1 MLHLLPYT
9 GLTAADT
16 NTADPVSC
24 SRPAG
29 ESCMCKPGH
38 AAQTH
43 LPLLFLQ
50 ASVKQSKPCNSSSL
64 SSPCMLVLLTCHDQ
78 GCKTC
83 RDGIDVRS
91 TLDNLANAALLAAEV
106 EQEELEA
113 AAVAPPPSRAGK
125 TSVRTVVRRPNK
137 KPRSGSAT
145 SSPSSGGPAPTEGQP
160 HPVLLTATASQTKL
174 TELESS
180 QAQDKPSATATTA
193 AAAVPLGAQSEQ
205 TLSTSQLE
213 SADAVTH
220 VSAPQQS
227 LPEGS
232 LLQAQH
238 GIPSEAATA
247 GNVFDPIAAA
257 IRNATEA
264 ITTDGA
270 MQAALP
276 DIDMGLEDISIPEQA
291 SSEDMAPA
299 ASHAA
304 DEGVSGYLNQAA
316 PQQQLPEQLSL
327 QLEQASNEAPP
338 EHLTVQNQ
346 DGTVTYPVASDGT
359 VTITTLHP
367 SAAAPGA
374 TMMVQ
379 QPEGLL
385 IVRDPSTGK
394 ERCLGK
400 LLGNSRQ
407 TSLILQAANFLEPMS
422 T

>member
-1 MLHLLPYT
+1 MQ
-9 GLTAADT
+9 
-16 NTADPVSC
+16 N
-24 SRPAG
+24 
-29 ESCMCKPGH
+29 
-38 AAQTH
+38 
-43 LPLLFLQ
+43 
-50 ASVKQSKPCNSSSL
+50 
-64 SSPCMLVLLTCHDQ
+64 
-78 GCKTC
+78 C
-83 RDGIDVRS
+83 RDGIDIRS

-125 TSVRTVVRRPNK
+125 TSVRTVARRPNK

-160 HPVLLTATASQTKL
+160 HPILLTATASQTRL
-174 TELESS
+174 TELDSS
-180 QAQDKPSATATTA
+180 QAQDRLPAAPTA
-193 AAAVPLGAQSEQ
+193 AAAVPSVPQSDQPPPISQPE
-205 TLSTSQLE
+205 ST
-213 SADAVTH
+213 DVVMH
-220 VSAPQQS
+220 VGGSLQS
-227 LPEGS
+227 LPEEGS
-232 LLQAQH
+232 MLPAQQ
-238 GIPSEAATA
+238 GPPAEAVTA
-247 GNVFDPIAAA
+247 GDVFDPIAAA

-270 MQAALP
+270 MQASLP
-276 DIDMGLEDISIPEQA
+276 DMGLEDITMPEQA
-291 SSEDMAPA
+291 SQEDMAPV
-299 ASHAA
+299 ASQAP
-304 DEGVSGYLNQAA
+304 DEGMTQYLHQASG
-316 PQQQLPEQLSL
+316 PQQLPEQLSL
-327 QLEQASNEAPP
+327 QVEHLPNEAPP

-346 DGTVTYPVASDGT
+346 AGTVTYPVASDGT
-359 VTITTLHP
+359 VTITTSHP

-374 TMMVQ
+374 TMVVQ

>member
-1 MLHLLPYT
+1 MSCHSNALL
-9 GLTAADT
+9 
-16 NTADPVSC
+16 
-24 SRPAG
+24 
-29 ESCMCKPGH
+29 
-38 AAQTH
+38 
-43 LPLLFLQ
+43 
-50 ASVKQSKPCNSSSL
+50 SSL
-64 SSPCMLVLLTCHDQ
+64 TVQIVMTWPEQ
-78 GCKTC
+78 GCVSC
-83 RDGIDVRS
+83 RDGVDIRS

-125 TSVRTVVRRPNK
+125 TSVRTVARRPNK

-160 HPVLLTATASQTKL
+160 HPVLLTATASQTRL

-180 QAQDKPSATATTA
+180 QAQDRPA
-193 AAAVPLGAQSEQ
+193 AAAAAPAAVTSLPQSEQ
-205 TLSTSQLE
+205 PLPISQPEST
-213 SADAVTH
+213 DVVMH
-220 VSAPQQS
+220 VGGSLHS

-232 LLQAQH
+232 LLQAQQ
-238 GIPSEAATA
+238 GPPAEAVTA
-247 GNVFDPIAAA
+247 GDVFDPIAAA

-270 MQAALP
+270 MQASLP
-276 DIDMGLEDISIPEQA
+276 DIDMGLEDITMPEQT
-291 SSEDMAPA
+291 SSEDMAPV
-299 ASHAA
+299 ASQAA
-304 DEGVSGYLNQAA
+304 DEGMTQYLDQGNAS
-316 PQQQLPEQLSL
+316 QQMPEQLSL
-327 QLEQASNEAPP
+327 QVEHLPNEAPP

-346 DGTVTYPVASDGT
+346 AGTVTHPVASDGT
-359 VTITTLHP
+359 VTITTSHP

-407 TSLILQAANFLEPMS
+407 TSMILQAANFLEPMS

>member
-1 MLHLLPYT
+1 MLI
-9 GLTAADT
+9 
-16 NTADPVSC
+16 
-24 SRPAG
+24 
-29 ESCMCKPGH
+29 
-38 AAQTH
+38 
-43 LPLLFLQ
+43 
-50 ASVKQSKPCNSSSL
+50 
-64 SSPCMLVLLTCHDQ
+64 LLTCHEQ
-78 GCKTC
+78 GCANC
-83 RDGIDVRS
+83 RDGVDVRS

-125 TSVRTVVRRPNK
+125 TSVRTVARRPNK

-145 SSPSSGGPAPTEGQP
+145 SSPSSGGPSPAEGQP

-180 QAQDKPSATATTA
+180 QAQDKPPATSA
-193 AAAVPLGAQSEQ
+193 AAAFPLGTQSEL
-205 TLSTSQLE
+205 TLPTSQPE
-213 SADAVTH
+213 STDAVMH
-220 VSAPQQS
+220 LSASQQS
-227 LPEGS
+227 LPEGAM
-232 LLQAQH
+232 LQAQQ
-238 GIPSEAATA
+238 GTSSEAATA
-247 GNVFDPIAAA
+247 GDVFDPIAAA

-270 MQAALP
+270 MQASLP
-276 DIDMGLEDISIPEQA
+276 DIDMGLEDISMPEQA
-291 SSEDMAPA
+291 GPEVMAPA
-299 ASHAA
+299 ASQAA
-304 DEGVSGYLNQAA
+304 DDGVSGYLDQAT
-316 PQQQLPEQLSL
+316 PQQQLPGQLSL
-327 QLEQASNEAPP
+327 QVEQSPNEAPP

-346 DGTVTYPVASDGT
+346 AGTVTYPVASDGT
-359 VTITTLHP
+359 VTITTSHP
-367 SAAAPGA
+367 AAAAPGA

>member
-1 MLHLLPYT
+1 MLWDVCE
-9 GLTAADT
+9 GVCD
-16 NTADPVSC
+16 D
-24 SRPAG
+24 
-29 ESCMCKPGH
+29 
-38 AAQTH
+38 
-43 LPLLFLQ
+43 
-50 ASVKQSKPCNSSSL
+50 SVRSL
-64 SSPCMLVLLTCHDQ
+64 SIWHEQ
-78 GCKTC
+78 GCANC
-83 RDGIDVRS
+83 RDGLDVRS

-125 TSVRTVVRRPNK
+125 TSVRTVARRPNK

-180 QAQDKPSATATTA
+180 QAQDKPPATATG
-193 AAAVPLGAQSEQ
+193 AAVPLGTQSES
-205 TLSTSQLE
+205 TLLTSQPE
-213 SADAVTH
+213 STDAVMH
-220 VSAPQQS
+220 VSASQQS
-227 LPEGS
+227 LPEGA
-232 LLQAQH
+232 LLQAQQ
-238 GIPSEAATA
+238 GTPSEVATA
-247 GNVFDPIAAA
+247 GDVFDPIAAA

-270 MQAALP
+270 MQASLP
-276 DIDMGLEDISIPEQA
+276 DIDMGLEDISMPEQA
-291 SSEDMAPA
+291 GSEVMAPA
-299 ASHAA
+299 ASQAA
-304 DEGVSGYLNQAA
+304 DDGLSAYLQGA
-316 PQQQLPEQLSL
+316 PQQQLPGQLSL
-327 QLEQASNEAPP
+327 QVEQSPNEAPP

-346 DGTVTYPVASDGT
+346 AGTVTYPVASDGT
-359 VTITTLHP
+359 VTITTSHP
-367 SAAAPGA
+367 AAAAPGA

>member
-1 MLHLLPYT
+1 MLI
-9 GLTAADT
+9 
-16 NTADPVSC
+16 
-24 SRPAG
+24 
-29 ESCMCKPGH
+29 
-38 AAQTH
+38 
-43 LPLLFLQ
+43 
-50 ASVKQSKPCNSSSL
+50 
-64 SSPCMLVLLTCHDQ
+64 LLTGYEQSC
-78 GCKTC
+78 TNC

-125 TSVRTVVRRPNK
+125 TSIRTVARRPNK

-180 QAQDKPSATATTA
+180 QGLDKPPATA
-193 AAAVPLGAQSEQ
+193 AAAAMPTGAQSEQ
-205 TLSTSQLE
+205 ILPTSQPE
-213 SADAVTH
+213 SKDAVMH
-220 VSAPQQS
+220 AGVLQQS
-227 LPEGS
+227 LPEGP

-238 GIPSEAATA
+238 GTPSQAATA
-247 GNVFDPIAAA
+247 GDVFDPIAAA

-291 SSEDMAPA
+291 GEDMAPA
-299 ASHAA
+299 ASQAA
-304 DEGVSGYLNQAA
+304 DEGVSGYLDQAA

-327 QLEQASNEAPP
+327 QVEQSPNEATP

-359 VTITTLHP
+359 VTITTSHP
-367 SAAAPGA
+367 AATAPGA

-385 IVRDPSTGK
+385 IVRDPSTGR

>member
-1 MLHLLPYT
+1 MLI
-9 GLTAADT
+9 
-16 NTADPVSC
+16 
-24 SRPAG
+24 
-29 ESCMCKPGH
+29 
-38 AAQTH
+38 
-43 LPLLFLQ
+43 
-50 ASVKQSKPCNSSSL
+50 
-64 SSPCMLVLLTCHDQ
+64 LLTCHEQ
-78 GCKTC
+78 GCANC
-83 RDGIDVRS
+83 RDGVDVRS

-125 TSVRTVVRRPNK
+125 TSVRTVARRPNK

-180 QAQDKPSATATTA
+180 QAQDKPPATAA
-193 AAAVPLGAQSEQ
+193 VAVPLASQSEQ
-205 TLSTSQLE
+205 TLPIRQLE
-213 SADAVTH
+213 STDAVMH
-220 VSAPQQS
+220 ASASQQS
-227 LPEGS
+227 LREDA
-232 LLQAQH
+232 LLHAQP
-238 GIPSEAATA
+238 GTPAEPATA
-247 GNVFDPIAAA
+247 GNEFDPIAAA

-270 MQAALP
+270 MQASLP
-276 DIDMGLEDISIPEQA
+276 DIDMGLEDISMPEQVD
-291 SSEDMAPA
+291 SEDMAPA
-299 ASHAA
+299 ASQAA
-304 DEGVSGYLNQAA
+304 DEGVSRYLDPAA

-327 QLEQASNEAPP
+327 QLEQSPNEAPP
-338 EHLTVQNQ
+338 EHLTFQ
-346 DGTVTYPVASDGT
+346 DQAGTVTYPVASDGT
-359 VTITTLHP
+359 VTITTSHP
-367 SAAAPGA
+367 GAAAPGA

>member
-1 MLHLLPYT
+1 MLI
-9 GLTAADT
+9 
-16 NTADPVSC
+16 
-24 SRPAG
+24 
-29 ESCMCKPGH
+29 
-38 AAQTH
+38 
-43 LPLLFLQ
+43 
-50 ASVKQSKPCNSSSL
+50 
-64 SSPCMLVLLTCHDQ
+64 LLTWHELSC
-78 GCKTC
+78 TNC
-83 RDGIDVRS
+83 RDGVDVRS

-125 TSVRTVVRRPNK
+125 TSVRTVARRPNK

-145 SSPSSGGPAPTEGQP
+145 SSPSSGGPGSTEGHP

-180 QAQDKPSATATTA
+180 QAQDKPAATTA
-193 AAAVPLGAQSEQ
+193 TAAGAVPLAAQSEQ
-205 TLSTSQLE
+205 TLPTCQPDST
-213 SADAVTH
+213 DAVMH
-220 VSAPQQS
+220 ASASQQS
-227 LPEGS
+227 LREDA
-232 LLQAQH
+232 LLHAQP
-238 GIPSEAATA
+238 GTPAEAATA
-247 GNVFDPIAAA
+247 GDVFDPIAAA

-270 MQAALP
+270 MQASLP
-276 DIDMGLEDISIPEQA
+276 DIDMGLEDISMPEQVD
-291 SSEDMAPA
+291 SEGMAPA
-299 ASHAA
+299 ASQAA
-304 DEGVSGYLNQAA
+304 DEGVSGYLDQAA

-327 QLEQASNEAPP
+327 QLEQSNEAPP

-346 DGTVTYPVASDGT
+346 AGTVTYPVASDGT
-359 VTITTLHP
+359 VTITTLHTG
-367 SAAAPGA
+367 AAAPGA